1 MTGFLKYFSLCVV
14 LFVTQVSGI
23 QFTFSRGKVVTGSNG
38 TLTMRCDV
46 TENDVVTIYLIQM
59 RRETTPG
66 SNIFETLVQM
76 EKGDAASETP
86 TLSETINNNKDFVAG
101 GSFDETTPSNTYLL
115 VSMNISKL
123 VCNDARAYMCDLIY
137 KRTTGSV
144 LSVEKNG
151 TFSAY
156 AYPHMTQLE
165 GKRNGFIVQG
175 SSSSDQA
182 AFDVGD
188 ELELT
193 CTANIGSLPATTI
206 RWRKT
211 SEKGTMDDFIE
222 YHPPAGTFDQG
233 TAISDN
239 QCSYTR
245 IASITYNTT
254 AADANRDNNLAFEC
268 YVSVSGNPYGTT
280 YTTQNNPRFY
290 ADISGDAQA
299 NRDYSLK
306 GAIQV
311 VCTNYHWYIT
321 VDMNKI
327 RHVYPTAK
335 ASDIYLGENKCKGV
349 ENGDILIFQQDLSE
363 CLTSELLVDGIE
375 VYNNELIYAEHDPV
389 YLFIVLHYNW
399 TVGVECDIGQNG
411 TAIGGFPSNA
421 TSTIAHNVSSP
432 QYPVSV
438 SFYKDQDFIH
448 EIGKGNPLHAEIGSH
463 VYVKVFT
470 TATDWNIRMR
480 VHTCY
485 TKPTEHAHDH
495 MKYFLIKDGCE
506 VNTNTHIISQSTHAT
521 RFVFDSF
528 EYSNSHE
535 GIYMFCDAL
544 FCDSSDWS
552 AQCRQTCNPVT

>member
-1 MTGFLKYFSLCVV
+1 
-14 LFVTQVSGI
+14 
-23 QFTFSRGKVVTGSNG
+23 
-38 TLTMRCDV
+38 
-46 TENDVVTIYLIQM
+46 
-59 RRETTPG
+59 
-66 SNIFETLVQM
+66 
-76 EKGDAASETP
+76 
-86 TLSETINNNKDFVAG
+86 
-101 GSFDETTPSNTYLL
+101 
-115 VSMNISKL
+115 
-123 VCNDARAYMCDLIY
+123 
-137 KRTTGSV
+137 
-144 LSVEKNG
+144 
-151 TFSAY
+151 
-156 AYPHMTQLE
+156 
-165 GKRNGFIVQG
+165 
-175 SSSSDQA
+175 
-182 AFDVGD
+182 
-188 ELELT
+188 
-193 CTANIGSLPATTI
+193 
-206 RWRKT
+206 
-211 SEKGTMDDFIE
+211 
-222 YHPPAGTFDQG
+222 
-233 TAISDN
+233 
-239 QCSYTR
+239 
-245 IASITYNTT
+245 
-254 AADANRDNNLAFEC
+254 
-268 YVSVSGNPYGTT
+268 
-280 YTTQNNPRFY
+280 
-290 ADISGDAQA
+290 
-299 NRDYSLK
+299 
-306 GAIQV
+306 
-311 VCTNYHWYIT
+311 
-321 VDMNKI
+321 MNKI

-399 TVGVECDIGQNG
+399 TVGVQCDIRQNG

-448 EIGKGNPLHAEIGSH
+448 EIGKGNPLHAQIGSH